1 MIPYIISRARHV
13 VCDIF
18 LDWDDGMN
26 KALPLGVR
34 FSLLHRAFK
43 RKMDAMLSEKELTG
57 VQFGVLA
64 SLVRLEREGKSE
76 ISQRELEQVSRVSH
90 ATMTELLKRLEKKG
104 FIRSE
109 QSSRDR
115 RFKCLSAT
123 EKALG
128 LEGEVAQ
135 LEQETFAWLTRG
147 LNDAQI
153 SELLATTD
161 VMLENAW
168 ADCRKGCE
176 QSDD

>member
-1 MIPYIISRARHV
+1 MT
-13 VCDIF
+13 
-18 LDWDDGMN
+18 
-26 KALPLGVR
+26 KELPLGVR

-43 RKMDAMLSEKELTG
+43 RKMDAMLCEKELTG

-64 SLVRLEREGKSE
+64 GLARLEREGKTD
-76 ISQRELEQVSRVSH
+76 ISQRELEKVSRVSH
-90 ATMTELLKRLEKKG
+90 ATMTDILKRLEKKD

-115 RFKCLSAT
+115 RFKRLSTT

-135 LEQETFAWLTRG
+135 LERETFAWLTRG
-147 LNDAQI
+147 LSDGQI
-153 SELLATTD
+153 TELLAITD
-161 VMLENAW
+161 VMLENVW

-176 QSDD
+176 RSDD

>member
-1 MIPYIISRARHV
+1 MS
-13 VCDIF
+13 
-18 LDWDDGMN
+18 
-26 KALPLGVR
+26 KALPLGLR

-57 VQFGVLA
+57 VQFGVLSA
-64 SLVRLEREGKSE
+64 LVRLEREGKTD

-90 ATMTELLKRLEKKG
+90 ATMTDILKRLEKKD
-104 FIRSE
+104 FVRSE

-115 RFKCLSAT
+115 RFKCLSTT

-135 LEQETFAWLTRG
+135 LEQETFTWLTQG
-147 LNDAQI
+147 LSEGQI
-153 SELLATTD
+153 TELLAITD
-161 VMLENAW
+161 VMLENVW

-176 QSDD
+176 RSDD